1 MNSREARYAWLL
13 KVYPRHYRNERGK
26 EILGTLL
33 DATSDHGGAGPAVLE
48 VVDVL
53 SHGIQKRLGLTSE
66 RFGGR
71 ILEMAAAPGMTMGA
85 ALAVFLFIWGEWLP
99 LMGHSQMATRFGP
112 FLTIGPVVYLAWV
125 LGAVGSLLW
134 PRRRRS
140 LATICVIG
148 TLVAVPIGKIFF
160 ASPNFW
166 QLVLLASFG
175 VPGILAS
182 TTASYRRRVA
192 SSLLA
197 GATTFAVFWLFGG
210 IHPVG
215 APFVESFY
223 WYGNTSMA
231 HGLPLM
237 AGAAFLA
244 TIALFGLRTTERA
257 GAVVVLTSPMLIIA
271 AASVREADG
280 FIGGNSGEIELA
292 IMGAA
297 ALMIPIA
304 WLAVA
309 WSLDLRRTAA
319 GAVDSSR

>member
-13 KVYPRHYRNERGK
+13 KVYPKHYRDERGE

-33 DATSDHGGAGPAVLE
+33 DASFDHGGAGPAMLE

-53 SHGIQKRLGLTSE
+53 SHGFQKRLGLTSD

-71 ILEMAAAPGMTMGA
+71 ILETAAAPGMTMGA

-99 LMGHSQMATRFGP
+99 LMGHSPMATRFGP
-112 FLTIGPVVYLAWV
+112 FLTIGPVIYLAWV
-125 LGAVGSLLW
+125 LGAAGSLLW

-140 LATICVIG
+140 LATVCVTG

-160 ASPNFW
+160 ASPNIW
-166 QLVLLASFG
+166 QLVLLASLG
-175 VPGILAS
+175 VPGILAP

-192 SSLLA
+192 SSLVA
-197 GATTFAVFWLFGG
+197 GAVTFAMFWWFGA

-215 APFVESFY
+215 APYIESFY
-223 WYGNTSMA
+223 WYGNYFMG

-237 AGAAFLA
+237 AGGAFLTA
-244 TIALFGLRTTERA
+244 IVLFGLRMHERA
-257 GAVVVLTSPMLIIA
+257 GAVVVLTSPMLIIGA
-271 AASVREADG
+271 ANLREADG

-309 WSLDLRRTAA
+309 WSLDLRKTAA
-319 GAVDSSR
+319 GSSDPT